1 MDNNN
6 VDKQFTPLR
15 NGEVISVNEIGQ
27 FLISHS
33 TFRVEE
39 FTSVLKEEIVKN
51 KIGGGDQEKLV
62 WFSEDGL
69 SCEVLRFNSQGWQKG
84 KVRISLEFCPDDSAE
99 TINLAPSESAATKAK
114 ATPSVVPALEEE
126 ATELAEDEDTDNGG
140 DDDVDSFYDNFGEES
155 DDGMFGETAE
165 DDDFFSEDKDNEDD
179 RDEELE
185 ISFETESHGDN
196 GDDGDDLELTDS
208 DDDNEMDLSFDTSF
222 GDGEEQDGD
231 FDEVLLMDESP
242 VIESSGDL
250 DNLPPDTDF
259 DLGTDIGS
267 VFGDDSLG
275 DSGGDDENDMVGDVW
290 DDLE

>member
-1 MDNNN
+1 M
-6 VDKQFTPLR
+6 DKQFTPLR

-69 SCEVLRFNSQGWQKG
+69 SCEVLRFNAQGWQKG

-99 TINLAPSESAATKAK
+99 TINLTP
-114 ATPSVVPALEEE
+114 ATPTTTRAQATPPVAAPEALEEDQL
-126 ATELAEDEDTDNGG
+126 ELVDAEEEDND
-140 DDDVDSFYDNFGEES
+140 DSFYDNFGEDS
-155 DDGMFGETAE
+155 DEIFGETAAE
-165 DDDFFSEDKDNEDD
+165 DDFFAEDKDND
-179 RDEELE
+179 DEEEKLE
-185 ISFETESHGDN
+185 ISFETESHGE
-196 GDDGDDLELTDS
+196 DLELPDS

-222 GDGEEQDGD
+222 GDGEEQDED
-231 FDEVLLMDESP
+231 FDGVLLIDESP